1 MAIPFSVLDLCPI
14 IEGGDARLAL
24 TGARELAQH
33 AERWGY
39 SRYWLAEHHNLSG
52 VASAATAVCIGYVA
66 EGTKSIR
73 VGAGGVMLPNHA
85 PLLIAEQ
92 FGTLDALYP
101 GRIDLGIGRAPG
113 GDMATLM
120 AIRRSLPRNGGED
133 RFPYDLAEL
142 QRYFRPEENQTVTAT
157 PGAGADVPIWILGS
171 SLYGA
176 ELAAAFGLPY
186 AFASHFAPAD
196 LDAAVALYRKNFRP
210 SSSLSE
216 PRLMLAANVIAAE
229 TDAEAEFLSSSLK
242 QAFVNLR
249 MGRPGKLPAPQDGF
263 DASMNAP
270 AQAMLAAV
278 LSCSFVG
285 GPQKVRRSLS
295 GFVEKYRPD
304 ELIFAGQIF
313 DSEKRLRSFE
323 IAADCAKAL

>member
-1 MAIPFSVLDLCPI
+1 MAIPFSILDLCPI
-14 IEGGDARLAL
+14 IEGGDARAAL
-24 TGARELAQH
+24 VNARELAQH

-39 SRYWLAEHHNLSG
+39 LRYWLAEHHNFPG
-52 VASAATAVCIGYVA
+52 VASAATSVCIGYVA
-66 EGTKSIR
+66 EGTTSIR

-142 QRYFRPEENQTVTAT
+142 QRYFRPEENQAVNAT

-196 LDAAVALYRKNFRP
+196 LDAAVAIYRRNFRP
-210 SSSLSE
+210 SAAHE
-216 PRLMLAANVIAAE
+216 KPHLMLAANVIAAG
-229 TDAEAEFLSSSLK
+229 TDDEADYLASSLK

-249 MGRPGKLPAPQDGF
+249 MGKPGKLPAPKHGF
-263 DASMNAP
+263 DASLSETAR
-270 AQAMLAAV
+270 AMLAQV
-278 LSCSFVG
+278 LSCSFAG
-285 GPQKVRRSLS
+285 GPEKVRRGLAEL
-295 GFVEKYRPD
+295 VEKYRPD
-304 ELIFAGQIF
+304 ELILAGQIF
-313 DSEKRLRSFE
+313 DGAKRLRSFE
-323 IAADCAKAL
+323 IAADCMKSV